1 MQNSAIKKIGIVL
14 LKTLPLISF
23 IIPMILL
30 YMLFPASFET
40 TWKGRTYYLLFLWIV
55 MLEIIMNWD
64 DLKEGTVF
72 KKTPRTLV
80 YVLALA
86 APTIYV
92 TIANFGGL
100 NTAILNL
107 VEQYGMTSP
116 WADWM
121 PLSTEYL
128 VFAALFAIITVLGY
142 GVKGLN
148 VLLLST
154 AFLGVLGFVYTLD
167 NFYPY
172 GQFTPFQIIVP
183 TTATLAAGV
192 LTMMG
197 YNTYLTSSPQGM
209 PVLYANT
216 STPPIHEW
224 GAQIAWPCAGVD
236 SLLIYTITVLLFLRK
251 SAISWKAKLV
261 YFIVGAAVTYSINIM
276 RIVAIFVI
284 GVSNGWPDAQAF
296 HDFYGQMYSIIWI
309 VTYPLIIIGTQALWE
324 RFRGK
329 EQQQTA
335 TSMHS
340 FTKSI

>member
-1 MQNSAIKKIGIVL
+1 MQKNATKKIGIVL

-23 IIPMILL
+23 IVPMILL

-55 MLEIIMNWD
+55 MLEVIMNWN

-72 KKTPRTLV
+72 KKTPRTFV

-92 TIANFGGL
+92 VIANFDGL
-100 NTAILNL
+100 NTAILNTAA
-107 VEQYGMTSP
+107 QYGMTPP

-142 GVKGLN
+142 GAKGLN
-148 VLLLST
+148 ALLLST
-154 AFLGVLGFVYTLD
+154 TFLGVLGFVYTLD
-167 NFYPY
+167 NLYPY

-183 TTATLAAGV
+183 TTATFAAGV
-192 LTMMG
+192 LNMMG
-197 YNTYLTSSPQGM
+197 YSTILASGSQGM
-209 PVLYANT
+209 PVLIVNNG
-216 STPPIHEW
+216 W

-251 SAISWKAKLV
+251 SVFSWKARLI
-261 YFIVGAAVTYSINIM
+261 YFLFGAAVTYSINIM
-276 RIVAIFVI
+276 RIVAIFII
-284 GVSNGWPDAQAF
+284 GVNNGSTSASAF
-296 HDFYGQMYSIIWI
+296 HDFYGQMYSIMWI
-309 VTYPLIIIGTQALWE
+309 VTYPLIIIATQALWE
-324 RFRGK
+324 RLQAK
-329 EQQQTA
+329 HQQQTA
-335 TSMHS
+335 TSMRS
-340 FTKSI
+340 FKL